1 MTGITSRLPALRSV
15 LGEMDVDG
23 FVLLRGDEHLG
34 EYVAPGAERL
44 AWLTGFTGSA
54 GMAVVL
60 RDGPAAV
67 FSDGRYI
74 TQMDQQVD
82 GAAWSRLHLRD
93 APPARWLAS
102 HGKAGL
108 RIGYDPRLVG
118 EAGLQPFVEC
128 GLTMV
133 PLAANPVDRI
143 WTDRPAAPD
152 SACVPQPLAFA
163 GEASHAKRARMAAIL
178 KENGQDAVVLGD
190 PTVIAWLLNIRGHDV
205 QYTPICLA
213 FAILHDD
220 ARVDLFID
228 PARVPEEAET
238 WLGPQV
244 TILPPA
250 GLEAALGALAGRTV
264 RVDPVGTA
272 IWFIQTL
279 ETAGATVARGG
290 DPCVLPRAIKND
302 VEQAG
307 ARRAHLLDGVA
318 LCRFLHWLETE
329 GIRPDGANQGGPRVG
344 ELEAA
349 NRLDRFRAQCPEYRE
364 ESFPAISGAGP
375 NGAVIHYRVT
385 PESNRAIGGNEVYL
399 IDSGGQ
405 YPFGTTDVTRT
416 VWTGAGAGPDD
427 VRGPFTRVLKGHI
440 TLARARFPVGT
451 TGHALDGLA
460 RYALWQAGMDYD
472 HGTGHGIGSYLS
484 VHEGPCSISPL
495 HRPVAIEAGMILSD
509 EPGYYR
515 PGAFGIRL
523 ENLLMARPAPAEP
536 NRAFLEFETLT
547 LAPFDRRLI
556 DASLLTGEE
565 IAWIDAYHA
574 RVCDAVAPHLDAAA
588 DAWLRAAC
596 APLDVG

>member
-1 MTGITSRLPALRSV
+1 MTAIASRLPALRTV
-15 LGEMDVDG
+15 LGQMDVDG
-23 FVLLRGDEHLG
+23 FILLRGDEHLG
-34 EYVAPGAERL
+34 EYVAPCAERL

-67 FSDGRYI
+67 FSDGRYV

-93 APPARWLAS
+93 TPPARWLAS
-102 HGKAGL
+102 HAGAGQ

-118 EAGLQPFVEC
+118 EAGLQPFLDC

-133 PLAANPVDRI
+133 PMAANPVDRI
-143 WTDRPAAPD
+143 WTDRPAAPAT
-152 SACVPQPLAFA
+152 ACMPQPLAFA
-163 GEASHAKRARMAAIL
+163 GEDSAAKRARMAAIL
-178 KENGQDAVVLGD
+178 KADGQDAAVLGD
-190 PTVIAWLLNIRGHDV
+190 PTAIAWLLNVRGHDV
-205 QYTPICLA
+205 QYTPVCLA

-228 PARVPEEAET
+228 PARLPQDTAA
-238 WLGPQV
+238 WLGPEV
-244 TILPPA
+244 TIVEPA
-250 GLEAALGALAGRTV
+250 GLEAALAALAGRRV

-272 IWFIQTL
+272 IWFIQML
-279 ETAGATVARGG
+279 EAAGATVARGG
-290 DPCVLPRAIKND
+290 DPCVLPRARKND
-302 VEQAG
+302 VEQDG
-307 ARRAHLLDGVA
+307 ARRAHLLDGIA
-318 LCRFLHWLETE
+318 LCRFLHWMDTE
-329 GIRPDGANQGGPRVG
+329 GVGPDSIRPG
-344 ELEAA
+344 ELDAA
-349 NRLDRFRAQCPEYRE
+349 NRLDAFRALCPDYRE

-385 PESNRAIGGNEVYL
+385 PESSRTIGTDEVYL

-416 VWTGAGAGPDD
+416 IWTGAGRGPED
-427 VRGPFTRVLKGHI
+427 VRHAFTRVLKGHI
-440 TLARARFPVGT
+440 ALARARFPVGT

-484 VHEGPCSISPL
+484 VHEGPCSISPVY
-495 HRPVAIEAGMILSD
+495 RPVAVEAGMILSD

-523 ENLLMARPAPAEP
+523 ENLLLARPAPAEP
-536 NRAFLEFETLT
+536 NRSFLEFETLT

-556 DASLLTGEE
+556 DASLLTAEE
-565 IAWIDAYHA
+565 TAWIDAYHA
-574 RVCDAVAPHLDAAA
+574 RVCETLAPHLEAAPT
-588 DAWLRAAC
+588 AWLHAAC
-596 APLDVG
+596 APIGAE